1 MSGEMPAEACARP
14 AADERHEN
22 EAGALARSCF
32 CRVPIME
39 VAMLEPGDAIL
50 LRAYLG
56 DDDTYYDA
64 DGGKPLSEAIVREAR
79 RRGLA
84 GATALR
90 GLLGYG
96 SSSIIH
102 SRGRLFS
109 EDLPVVIEIVDSQ
122 DKIAG
127 FLPVLERM
135 MQGGLITTQAVN
147 VVLSLQKTARPE
159 RA

>member
-1 MSGEMPAEACARP
+1 M
-14 AADERHEN
+14 
-22 EAGALARSCF
+22 
-32 CRVPIME
+32 
-39 VAMLEPGDAIL
+39 
-50 LRAYLG
+50 
-56 DDDTYYDA
+56 
-64 DGGKPLSEAIVREAR
+64 REAR